1 MFIIKNKIFQKPFL
15 YWLCSL
21 IFLVSSIIVVGGLT
35 RLTGS
40 GLSITEWNVF
50 KGTLPPLSNDDWNS
64 LFLLYKE
71 IPQYYL
77 LNKGISLDE
86 FKIIFYWEYFHR
98 LLGRIIGLTFIIP
111 FLYFLYKKVFYLEY
125 NLKFFIIFILIL
137 FQGFIG
143 WYMVKSG
150 LTNNVTVSHY
160 RLSIHLFI
168 AFIIL
173 SSLFWHLLNFINKTN
188 RSFFSFSNSFI
199 LLKILLALLFLQIIF
214 GAFVSGLDAGNIYQ
228 SWPLMNGNYFPDDIE
243 ITFFNLFHF
252 DNQSS
257 VQFIHRNLAYVIF
270 FVYIIVGIKIYLVKE
285 KILYKSYLI
294 LSFLIFTQIFLGIAT
309 LISGLEIKYASLHQ
323 FTSIFLIFASLN
335 IYHRSLR

>member
-1 MFIIKNKIFQKPFL
+1 MFIIRNNIYQKPFL
-15 YWLCSL
+15 YWLSSL
-21 IFLVSSIIVVGGLT
+21 IFLISSIIVVGGLT

-50 KGTLPPLSNDDWNS
+50 KGILPPLSNKDWND
-64 LFLLYKE
+64 LFFLYKK

-77 LNKGISLDE
+77 LNNNLSLDE

-98 LLGRIIGLTFIIP
+98 LLGRLIGLTFILP
-111 FLYFLYKKVFYLEY
+111 FLYFFYKKVFYKEY
-125 NLKFFIIFILIL
+125 NFKFSIIFILIL

-150 LTNNVTVSHY
+150 LINNVTVSHY
-160 RLSIHLFI
+160 RLSIHLLL

-173 SSLFWHLLNFINKTN
+173 SSLFWNLLNFVDKTN
-188 RSFFSFSNSFI
+188 KRFFSFTNSFFSLRI
-199 LLKILLALLFLQIIF
+199 LLTLLFLQIIL

-243 ITFFNLFHF
+243 TTFSNLLHFN
-252 DNQSS
+252 NQSS
-257 VQFIHRNLAYVIF
+257 VQFLHRNLAYTIF
-270 FVYIIVGIKIYLVKE
+270 FIYMIVGIKIYKVK
-285 KILYKSYLI
+285 IINLYKSYFL
-294 LSFLIFTQIFLGIAT
+294 LSLLIFTQIILGIIT
-309 LISGLEIKYASLHQ
+309 LVSGLEIKYASLHQ
-323 FTSIFLIFASLN
+323 FTSVFLILASLN